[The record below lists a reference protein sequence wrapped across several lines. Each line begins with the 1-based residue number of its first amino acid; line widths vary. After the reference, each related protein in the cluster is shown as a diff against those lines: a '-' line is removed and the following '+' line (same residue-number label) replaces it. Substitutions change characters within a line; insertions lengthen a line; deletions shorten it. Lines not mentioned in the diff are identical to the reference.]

1 MVEGLLGFAYAQ
13 FKLLAATND
22 VNLCDSIPFHFK
34 VDTNRQLLSRE
45 HPNRG
50 KELETH
56 QKLPKLWYSYE
67 LENTKIVLK
76 N

>member
-22 VNLCDSIPFHFK
+22 VNLYRFTLRLEHGG
-34 VDTNRQLLSRE
+34 QLLSRQ

-50 KELETH
+50 KKLETH
-56 QKLPKLWYSYE
+56 QKLPQLWYSYE
-67 LENTKIVLK
+67 LENAKIVWK